1 MPSQQHNPE
10 CVGLLYLISV
20 GKDPRQYAVCLGML
34 PMLMSYNMQSWT
46 AINTSSGAF
55 FLHLAHAL
63 MLSPAPLP
71 QPLLIHCV
79 HCLVTAA
86 AKVADNKPQL
96 ASDKLQRCYESP
108 QLGLPATQFPCYAA
122 AELKIQ
128 IAQGFGLQKHRSQS
142 QSAYCMA
149 HQEEASQC
157 ASSWCATDAVH
168 GKELSPLHS

>member
-1 MPSQQHNPE
+1 M

-79 HCLVTAA
+79 HCLVAAA

-108 QLGLPATQFPCYAA
+108 QLGLPPPLLIKLTPKRHSLAFSFLLFTSWAPHG
-122 AELKIQ
+122 L
-128 IAQGFGLQKHRSQS
+128 AQDLLL
-142 QSAYCMA
+142 
-149 HQEEASQC
+149 
-157 ASSWCATDAVH
+157 AVAQL
-168 GKELSPLHS
+168 GS

>member
-79 HCLVTAA
+79 HCLVAAA

-96 ASDKLQRCYESP
+96 ASDKLRGAMNHLSLACLQHNFLVM
-108 QLGLPATQFPCYAA
+108 QLQNSRY
-122 AELKIQ
+122 
-128 IAQGFGLQKHRSQS
+128 R
-142 QSAYCMA
+142 
-149 HQEEASQC
+149 
-157 ASSWCATDAVH
+157 
-168 GKELSPLHS
+168 LHKVLVCSHTISTL